1 MERSSRME
9 RPGVVTFVG
18 VLVLIKSGISLVIG
32 SASFLARGSEQ
43 AAQAGLSD
51 DTLLVTAASEL
62 FAALLLFFVAWY
74 LLVGRSGARFL
85 VAITIGLRLMLTVW
99 TMLTHDTG
107 AISSTGLISAA
118 FSLFILWALYGNERS
133 KEYFEAP
140 HRTVQH

>member
-1 MERSSRME
+1 ME

-85 VAITIGLRLMLTVW
+85 VALVIGLRLMLTVW
-99 TMLTHDTG
+99 TMLTHDTS

-118 FSLFILWALYGNERS
+118 FSLFILWSLYGNERS